1 MLMRGVVSMQSGK
14 VKKQQGVKK
23 QRGGAPQ
30 DQRRSHFP
38 APVRSWRRR
47 IPLEQPRPRWRAR
60 NCPNSKF
67 GDLKAVTAI
76 SLTFSRDVIADTAEK
91 H

>member
-47 IPLEQPRPRWRAR
+47 IPLEQPPNATPRAR
-60 NCPNSKF
+60 NCPKLSKSKF
-67 GDLKAVTAI
+67 GDFK
-76 SLTFSRDVIADTAEK
+76 ADTDQ
-91 H
+91 